1 MKTLLCRSL
10 FAILAILLSAP
21 GRRLPNT
28 IHAAECITNF
38 HSDIA
43 LADDGLMTVT
53 ETISVNAEGK
63 KIKRGIY
70 RDIPVRYD
78 MGFFGLKQNIP
89 FKIGTIDCDG
99 IESPVRTMIILI
111 LFF

>member
-10 FAILAILLSAP
+10 VAILAILLSAP
-21 GRRLPNT
+21 GRWLPNT

-63 KIKRGIY
+63 NKTRHLP
-70 RDIPVRYD
+70 RHTRS
-78 MGFFGLKQNIP
+78 L
-89 FKIGTIDCDG
+89 
-99 IESPVRTMIILI
+99 
-111 LFF
+111 